1 MKIKSRFLTFLEKS
15 EDLTT
20 LDLNSQRHQIARAER
35 HSLDIYNPNQDSLHR
50 DTRVK
55 TQPAW
60 FLDML
65 PSL

>member
-20 LDLNSQRHQIARAER
+20 LELNSQRHQITRAER
-35 HSLDIYNPNQDSLHR
+35 HSPNQDSLHR
-50 DTRVK
+50 DTWVK
-55 TQPAW
+55 TQSAW